1 MINKTKII
9 EEIDKKAE
17 QINNEEEIMKIRAEI
32 GVLLLS
38 KNRNDAT
45 EMMVKL
51 ILEQKKIYT
60 VMNDEKPEMFIY
72 DEGIYKPEGKSYV
85 KEICRTY
92 LGEIYNNGLFSTI
105 IGKIEADTFIE
116 SNNFF
121 NQNYIDEIAVKNG
134 ILNIHT
140 KKLDYFDSKKIFFSK
155 LPVMY
160 DETKECNKI
169 ISFFDSVLKC
179 DEDIIVMQE
188 LFGYLLLKEY
198 KIETAFMFSG
208 DGRNG
213 KGKTIELMKRFIGQE
228 NCTNRTINE
237 IEEDLFAR
245 GDLINKLANICGDIG
260 NETITKSGWFKAL
273 TGRDLISA
281 PRKFKSTVT
290 FTNYAKFIFSANEL
304 PRVYDN
310 SIGFWE
316 RWVFFEFPYTFKT
329 KEEINNITENKELYK
344 EIDPEIIDK
353 ISDDDELSGLL
364 NWSLIGL
371 KRLLNNK
378 DFSDSNNSIDIRD
391 KWQMKANSLKAYI
404 SKYIDSG
411 EDCWSEYITKQEFLQ
426 RYSKFCKKNKLKI
439 ESSKV
444 IKNTLEMELG
454 VSDERKSIDSV
465 QKNCWVGIK
474 FKEKKLNDEYK
485 SSKSS
490 MGSNGIHTNR
500 EINKSPI
507 GVNTPSNLTS
517 HTKFSEDFDVVIKQK
532 IHENYNKKDDLD
544 GVNKYNPICL
554 GIKEYLITQILD
566 KIKISFSV
574 DDEQSEAIYNVW
586 VMRKIIISYRPGIWQ
601 LKDKSK
607 ISLSDRFDMLIMNNI
622 KSISEERFYE
632 IFTDEDKEILLKKGN
647 ISFLNNE
654 VLLF

>member
-1 MINKTKII
+1 MIDETKIVK
-9 EEIDKKAE
+9 EIDKKAKE
-17 QINNEEEIMKIRAEI
+17 INNEEEIMKIRAEI

-72 DEGIYKPEGKSYV
+72 DDGIYKPEGKSYV

-160 DETKECNKI
+160 DENKECNKI

-411 EDCWSEYITKQEFLQ
+411 EDCWDEYITKQEFLQ

-474 FKEKKLNDEYK
+474 FKEKKLNDDYK
-485 SSKSS
+485 SSKDSKD
-490 MGSNGIHTNR
+490 SNGIHTNR
-500 EINKSPI
+500 GKNKSPI
-507 GVNTPSNLTS
+507 GVNTPSNLTT
-517 HTKFSEDFDVVIKQK
+517 HTKFSEDFDVEMKQK
-532 IHENYNKKDDLD
+532 RQENENKQREITKKE
-544 GVNKYNPICL
+544 KYNPLYL
-554 GIKEYLITQILD
+554 GIKEYLIVELLNKIMSEYSVKNEKAEEIYYNWKTNEQIKCDSTGLWSLND
-566 KIKISFSV
+566 MS
-574 DDEQSEAIYNVW
+574 
-586 VMRKIIISYRPGIWQ
+586 IIPLY
-601 LKDKSK
+601 
-607 ISLSDRFDMLIMNNI
+607 DRFDMLIMNNV
-622 KSISEERFYE
+622 KSISEERFYN
-632 IFTDEDKEILLKKGN
+632 IFSDEDKEILLKKGN
-647 ISFLNNE
+647 IQFLNRE